1 MELKPSM
8 KPMKNQRVLTRHL
21 DDGCVVYDAEAG
33 RVHVLNL
40 YAALVWEYC
49 DDCESIDTLVRTIE
63 KDLAELPGDHAKE
76 VRATLEDCLKKGLLV
91 QE

>member
-1 MELKPSM
+1 MELEASM
-8 KPMKNQRVLTRHL
+8 KPMKNERVLTRHL

-49 DDCESIDTLVRTIE
+49 DDSQTVDALIRKIAG
-63 KDLAELPGDHAKE
+63 DLAELPVDHAKE
-76 VRATLEDCLKKGLLV
+76 VRATIEECLEKGLLI